1 MFLPVIAAAVFMV
14 VLTDNVV
21 NIILPLLART
31 FDASIA
37 QVGWTIT
44 GYALV
49 LAVGVPLYGRV
60 SDFWGVRRV
69 FSLAFPLF
77 AAGSLVAALAPGLGV
92 LVLGRILQGAGAAG
106 IPALATVAVARLLPP
121 GRRGAAFGVIA
132 SSVGAGAAAGPVL
145 GGVVGQVLGWR
156 ALFLALLALS
166 LLLHVLARRVLPAE
180 NSAGRRDFDLPGGVL
195 VGAAAG
201 LTLFAVTSL
210 QIHGASSVATWG
222 SFLVA
227 ALAGAGFAWRIHAA
241 RHPFVAPTLFR
252 NRAYVAA
259 LATAFFTMTAYLS
272 VLVFVPL
279 LLVLVGGLSPSAAGL
294 VLTPGAVA
302 MALLSPRAGRLSD
315 SVGPRPL
322 IVTGLALLA
331 LAALA
336 MSFFASGGALA
347 AAAVILAADIGI
359 AFLNAPTTN
368 AAAAAL
374 PAADVGAGLGI
385 YRATFFLGAGT
396 GPAAFG
402 ALLAA
407 RAGEHAPALNPLYH
421 LAAPAYSDT
430 FLAIAGVALAGL
442 LVAFRGL
449 PRARGERPERPEV
462 AGDRPR
468 SHPWPPAARALRRSA
483 HEAPRPAGGEPRAEA
498 GRTVRP
504 DDAGS

>member
-1 MFLPVIAAAVFMV
+1 MPSRGGVSPSTMFLPVIAAAVFMV

-92 LVLGRILQGAGAAG
+92 LVLGRIVQGAGAAG
-106 IPALATVAVARLLPP
+106 IPALATVAVAKLLPP

-180 NSAGRRDFDLPGGVL
+180 NGAGRRDFDLPGGVL

-201 LTLFAVTSL
+201 LTLFGVTSL

-227 ALAGAGFAWRIHAA
+227 AHRRCFA
-241 RHPFVAPTLFR
+241 T
-252 NRAYVAA
+252 
-259 LATAFFTMTAYLS
+259 
-272 VLVFVPL
+272 
-279 LLVLVGGLSPSAAGL
+279 
-294 VLTPGAVA
+294 
-302 MALLSPRAGRLSD
+302 GR
-315 SVGPRPL
+315 
-322 IVTGLALLA
+322 T
-331 LAALA
+331 
-336 MSFFASGGALA
+336 
-347 AAAVILAADIGI
+347 
-359 AFLNAPTTN
+359 
-368 AAAAAL
+368 
-374 PAADVGAGLGI
+374 
-385 YRATFFLGAGT
+385 
-396 GPAAFG
+396 
-402 ALLAA
+402 
-407 RAGEHAPALNPLYH
+407 
-421 LAAPAYSDT
+421 
-430 FLAIAGVALAGL
+430 
-442 LVAFRGL
+442 
-449 PRARGERPERPEV
+449 
-462 AGDRPR
+462 
-468 SHPWPPAARALRRSA
+468 WPPSRRPSSPGRPTSRCWCSYRFSWCGWAACRR
-483 HEAPRPAGGEPRAEA
+483 
-498 GRTVRP
+498 VRP
-504 DDAGS
+504 GWCSRPVRWRWRCSRRVPGGSRTAWDPGP